1 MEMYMIIVKD
11 FKYGFSLI
19 ELMIVVAIIAVLAAV
34 AIPSYQNYTLK
45 AKFTEV
51 VQAVSPFKLAVESCA
66 REYGTLSDCINQSG
80 LPQAQDNSAIS
91 KSMVKTVGVSSSGQN
106 SVNITATS
114 QHIGKNNA
122 EYTYILEGIEELSG
136 QIFWTK
142 NKISSCIIA
151 GLC

>member
-1 MEMYMIIVKD
+1 MIMKKGFSVA
-11 FKYGFSLI
+11 GFSLI

-66 REYGTLSDCINQSG
+66 REFGTLSDCILKNG
-80 LPQAQDNSAIS
+80 LPQVQDNSAIE
-91 KSMVKTVGVSSSGQN
+91 KSAVKTVTANSSGQN

-114 QHIGKNNA
+114 QHIGKDNA
-122 EYTYILEGIEELSG
+122 EYSYVLEGIEELNG
-136 QIFWTK
+136 QIFWSK
-142 NKISSCIIA
+142 NKISSCIVA

>member
-1 MEMYMIIVKD
+1 MK
-11 FKYGFSLI
+11 GFSLI

-66 REYGTLSDCINQSG
+66 REFGSLSGCVNQNG
-80 LPQAQDNSAIS
+80 LPQAVDNSDLAKS
-91 KSMVKTVGVSSSGQN
+91 KVKTVQVSASGQN

-114 QHIGKNNA
+114 QHIGKDNA
-122 EYTYILEGIEELSG
+122 EYSYILEGIEELNG
-136 QIFWTK
+136 QIFWSK

-151 GLC
+151 GIC